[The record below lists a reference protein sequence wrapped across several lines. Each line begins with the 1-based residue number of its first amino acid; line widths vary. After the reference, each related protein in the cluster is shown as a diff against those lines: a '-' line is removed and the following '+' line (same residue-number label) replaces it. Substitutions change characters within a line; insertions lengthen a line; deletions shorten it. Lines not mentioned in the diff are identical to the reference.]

1 MSEYIEIETE
11 LSDDGHSMYFYTNLA
26 LTEENTVEEYN
37 GRSQMEEGSP
47 VAQAL
52 SVIEGITHLRLEG
65 SDMTVTCEPG
75 APWHAIV
82 ADITAA
88 LKDFFL

>member
-11 LSDDGHSMYFYTNLA
+11 IGDNGRLYISTNLPLSDGEAETYDSHTAMA
-26 LTEENTVEEYN
+26 
-37 GRSQMEEGSP
+37 EGSP

-52 SVIEGITHLRLEG
+52 SVIEGILCLHIHHKEMVVD
-65 SDMTVTCEPG
+65 SDPEIGLHV
-75 APWHAIV
+75 IV
-82 ADITAA
+82 AEITAV

>member
-11 LSDDGHSMYFYTNLA
+11 TGDDGMILFHTNLPLTTEGREEIYESPEA
-26 LTEENTVEEYN
+26 LD
-37 GRSQMEEGSP
+37 EGSP

-52 SVIEGITHLRLEG
+52 SVVSGIEALTMSGGELAVAAAANA
-65 SDMTVTCEPG
+65 D
-75 APWHAIV
+75 WHTIV
-82 ADITAA
+82 ADVTAA

>member
-11 LSDDGHSMYFYTNLA
+11 LSDDGQSMTFYTNLKLA
-26 LTEENTVEEYN
+26 DQGIEEYH
-37 GRSQMEEGSP
+37 STAEMEVGSP

-52 SVIEGITHLRLEG
+52 AVIQDIDYLRIED
-65 SDMTVTCEPG
+65 SEMTIHCPPG

-82 ADITAA
+82 ADISAA

>member
-11 LSDDGHSMYFYTNLA
+11 LSDDGSQIYFYTNLR
-26 LTEENTVEEYN
+26 LTDQGAEAYDGTAA
-37 GRSQMEEGSP
+37 MEEGSP

-52 SVIEGITHLRLEG
+52 AVIGGIAHLRLEE
-65 SDMTVTCEPG
+65 DELIITPEPD
-75 APWHAIV
+75 AAWHAIV
-82 ADITAA
+82 ADVSAA

>member
-11 LSDDGHSMYFYTNLA
+11 LSDDGEEMYISTNLTLA
-26 LTEENTVEEYN
+26 EDEAEVYE
-37 GRSQMEEGSP
+37 SAAAMEEGSP

-52 SVIEGITHLRLEG
+52 AMIEGIARLRLEG
-65 SDMTVTCEPG
+65 GDMVITRDRD
-75 APWHAIV
+75 APWHAMV
-82 ADITAA
+82 ADISAA

>member
-11 LSDDGHSMYFYTNLA
+11 LSDDGSQIYFYTNLR
-26 LTEENTVEEYN
+26 LTDQAVEEYYDTAE
-37 GRSQMEEGSP
+37 MEVGSP

-52 SVIEGITHLRLEG
+52 AVIEGIAHLRLEG
-65 SDMTVTCEPG
+65 DEITITPHPD
-75 APWHAIV
+75 AAWHAIV
-82 ADITAA
+82 ADVSAA

>member
-11 LSDDGHSMYFYTNLA
+11 IGDDGTIYFYTNLKLA
-26 LTEENTVEEYN
+26 EEGPETYA
-37 GRSQMEEGSP
+37 STAAMEEGSP

-52 SVIEGITHLRLEG
+52 SVIEGIDHVHIEDDEMVITPQ
-65 SDMTVTCEPG
+65 PG
-75 APWHAIV
+75 AALHTIV
-82 ADITAA
+82 ADVAAA

>member
-11 LSDDGHSMYFYTNLA
+11 LSDDGQAMYFYTNLR
-26 LTEENTVEEYN
+26 LTDQGVEEYHTTAE
-37 GRSQMEEGSP
+37 MEVGSP

-52 SVIEGITHLRLEG
+52 AVIEGIVYLRLEG
-65 SDMTVTCEPG
+65 DEIVVRSEPG

-82 ADITAA
+82 ADISAA

>member
-11 LSDDGHSMYFYTNLA
+11 LSDDGSQIYLYTNLR
-26 LTEENTVEEYN
+26 LTDQAVEEY
-37 GRSQMEEGSP
+37 QDTAAMEVGSP

-52 SVIEGITHLRLEG
+52 AVIDGIAHLRLEG
-65 SDMTVTCEPG
+65 DEMVITPEPN
-75 APWHAIV
+75 AAWHAIV
-82 ADITAA
+82 ADVSAA

>member
-11 LSDDGHSMYFYTNLA
+11 LSDDGSQIYFYTNLR
-26 LTEENTVEEYN
+26 LTDQEVEEYHDTVE
-37 GRSQMEEGSP
+37 MEVGSP

-52 SVIEGITHLRLEG
+52 AVIDGIAHLRLEA
-65 SDMTVTCEPG
+65 DEMVITPQPD

-82 ADITAA
+82 ADVSAA
-88 LKDFFL
+88 LKDFFI

>member
-1 MSEYIEIETE
+1 MSEHIEIETE
-11 LSDDGHSMYFYTNLA
+11 TGDDGMILFHTNLPLTAEGREERYESPEA
-26 LTEENTVEEYN
+26 LD
-37 GRSQMEEGSP
+37 EGSP

-52 SVIEGITHLRLEG
+52 SVVTGIEALTMSGGELAVAAAA
-65 SDMTVTCEPG
+65 D
-75 APWHAIV
+75 ADWHAIV

>member
-11 LSDDGHSMYFYTNLA
+11 TGDDGMILFHTNLPLTAKGREEIYESPEA
-26 LTEENTVEEYN
+26 LD
-37 GRSQMEEGSP
+37 EGSP

-52 SVIEGITHLRLEG
+52 SVVTGIEALTMSGGELAVAAAA
-65 SDMTVTCEPG
+65 D
-75 APWHAIV
+75 ADWHAIV